1 MVVIVAVPPDLG
13 SSARAGLVLLP
24 CVSFFFFF
32 SPVFLQH
39 LLQSLAEDAFSKWLN
54 SRELH
59 AGGGTGK
66 DRVP

>member
-24 CVSFFFFF
+24 CVFFFFF
-32 SPVFLQH
+32 FPVFLQH